1 MWGELRLGSCSP
13 AVGRRCYK
21 LQMREITVSHCPR
34 GRQSNAL
41 VSQQKTLLALA
52 LHQPLQGLYPY
63 ITCLCCHKC
72 TLHSPSCSSQ
82 TRSGKMLVMLWDG
95 HQELLQEAPQH
106 TPTKASFSAPSLAG
120 MLSWNPDMSP
130 CWTLTVPEFIQ

>member
-1 MWGELRLGSCSP
+1 
-13 AVGRRCYK
+13 
-21 LQMREITVSHCPR
+21 
-34 GRQSNAL
+34 
-41 VSQQKTLLALA
+41 
-52 LHQPLQGLYPY
+52 
-63 ITCLCCHKC
+63 
-72 TLHSPSCSSQ
+72 
-82 TRSGKMLVMLWDG
+82 MLVMLWDG